1 MDGCR
6 PQHPVVIVGGGPV
19 GLTVAAGL
27 SRHGVAAVVLQASSS
42 VSFGSRAI
50 CISRRSLE
58 IWERFGVAA
67 QALAKGLAW
76 SGGRSFWHRH
86 QVLEFEMDATAGQK
100 HPPMINLQQCFME
113 QYLIDAL
120 QKRDNVDLRWGSRV
134 TGAETADHGVTLT
147 VETPAGPYQ
156 LRADYVVAA
165 DGARSFMRQA
175 LAMRMEG
182 NSYEGR
188 YLIADIQLQ
197 STGALERRAWFD
209 PPSNPG
215 STVLAHWQPENILR
229 IDYQLRPEETDE
241 QETEE
246 CRVRARIDA
255 HLEMLGEKKEYQLLC
270 FSVYRALCLTLPSYY
285 RGRVFFAGDAA
296 HLVPIFGVRGL
307 NSGIDDTANLVWKLA
322 LAVRGRATERLLES
336 YSQERVFAAHENIRQ
351 ARKSTL
357 FMTPPSRGYE
367 VMREA
372 ALSLAVSNE
381 FARALANPRQTTAIT
396 FPSSS
401 LQTPDTT
408 EWSGGTAI
416 GATIPNLPVGNA
428 HLLDLFGL
436 ASVVLIREGNLEAET
451 RLGAIGNEIQVVALR
466 EENAAAC
473 LRALA
478 LDAPGSGYLVRPDG
492 HVAAR
497 WREFSPEPFAAA
509 LRRSMGLI

>member
-1 MDGCR
+1 M
-6 PQHPVVIVGGGPV
+6 
-19 GLTVAAGL
+19 AAGL
-27 SRHGVAAVVLQASSS
+27 SRHGIAAVVLQAAGS

-50 CISRRSLE
+50 CVSRRSLE
-58 IWERFGVAA
+58 IWERFGVAE
-67 QALAKGLAW
+67 QALARGLAW
-76 SGGRSFWHRH
+76 TRGRSFWHRH
-86 QVLEFEMDATAGQK
+86 QILEFEMDATAEQK

-113 QYLIDAL
+113 QYLVDAL
-120 QKRDNVDLRWGSRV
+120 KQRDNVDLRWESRV
-134 TGAETADHGVTLT
+134 TGVESADRCVTLT
-147 VETPAGPYQ
+147 VETPEGSYR

-175 LAMRMEG
+175 LAIRMEG

-188 YLIADIQLQ
+188 YLIADIQLE

-241 QETEE
+241 QETDEL
-246 CRVRARIDA
+246 RVRARIDA
-255 HLEMLGEKKEYQLLC
+255 HLEMLGESKKYELLC
-270 FSVYRALCLTLPSYY
+270 FSVYRALCLSLPSY
-285 RGRVFFAGDAA
+285 RRRRVFFAGDAA

-307 NSGIDDTANLVWKLA
+307 NSGIDDAANLVWKLA
-322 LAVRGRATERLLES
+322 LAVRGQATELLLDS

-367 VMREA
+367 LMREA

-396 FPSSS
+396 FPSSP

-408 EWSGGTAI
+408 QWRGGAEI
-416 GATIPNLPVGNA
+416 GATIPNFPVGNS

-436 ASVVLIREGNLEAET
+436 APVVLIRAGDIEAE
-451 RLGAIGNEIQVVALR
+451 RWLGNGAIGTHVVALR

-473 LRALA
+473 LQALA
-478 LDAPGSGYLVRPDG
+478 LDLPGSGYLVRPDG

-497 WREFSPEPFAAA
+497 WREFKPKDFAAA
-509 LRRSMGLI
+509 LRRSMGLA